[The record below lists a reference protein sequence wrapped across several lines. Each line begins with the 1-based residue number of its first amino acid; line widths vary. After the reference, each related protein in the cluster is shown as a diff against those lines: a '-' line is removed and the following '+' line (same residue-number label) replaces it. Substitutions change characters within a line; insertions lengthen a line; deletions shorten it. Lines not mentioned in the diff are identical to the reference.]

1 MLYFFCIFIIFQ
13 SNESVLEASKN
24 DQEVLYNYELIL
36 YSYLNTYICCGC
48 FDAQIVASQLLSCCC
63 FSVCDM
69 IQQSLIASLLSGVAQ
84 IHLTYYSPFQTWTQ
98 QILLKPWPLFL
109 LVKNNIQRPQARQQ
123 VHLLLL
129 GCHSFKVFSMEGWKN
144 IFLGEI

>member
-48 FDAQIVASQLLSCCC
+48 FDAQIVAS
-63 FSVCDM
+63 
-69 IQQSLIASLLSGVAQ
+69 
-84 IHLTYYSPFQTWTQ
+84 
-98 QILLKPWPLFL
+98 
-109 LVKNNIQRPQARQQ
+109 
-123 VHLLLL
+123 
-129 GCHSFKVFSMEGWKN
+129 
-144 IFLGEI
+144 